1 MLTVIDAV
9 LNNTAPATLYQNV
22 SDDSTAIV
30 DQFTSATL
38 VSETGVSAKIT
49 SLVGIITTTITA
61 GNTSVIPAR
70 DVPQTLVKV
79 STGEHY
85 EVLPIRVPAYCAIL
99 GDELRS
105 TTKLLHKEQQPRQL
119 IHQTQ

>member
-1 MLTVIDAV
+1 MLTVVDAI
-9 LNNTAPATLYQNV
+9 LKNEAPSAIYQNV
-22 SDDSTAIV
+22 TDDSTAIV
-30 DQFTSATL
+30 DQFTSTTL
-38 VSETGVSAKIT
+38 VSETGVYTKIQ
-49 SLVGIITTTITA
+49 SLVKIITDTITA
-61 GNTSVIPAR
+61 GDTSEIPAR

-105 TTKLLHKEQQPRQL
+105 TKVIAAGIEAIFLYSE
-119 IHQTQ
+119 